1 MTLWQGEP
9 GHPPGAETP
18 KFPFVYE
25 LLDRLGTKYKPA
37 TDLALWG
44 NDSGS
49 YRCKHKLILG
59 FFKPQPVCRFAEPC
73 CDPRFP
79 PRCDDCR
86 MVPRLGVEIAAG
98 YQQQAFQNQPGFA
111 SGLRGSRPTVH
122 TDLAM
127 HLDVGEQPF
136 RQWRQTR
143 AARTAS
149 RCITG
154 DPRHGRGKRGV
165 EEGFLTEDQRR
176 TKDRCRPADRS
187 ENFVDAEYFRIRH
200 PAAAQ
205 LAAGDR
211 LHQGRQAGVASGEDD
226 TPVFDKG

>member
-18 KFPFVYE
+18 KFPFVHE
-25 LLDRLGTKYKPA
+25 LLYRLGTKYKPA

-44 NDSGS
+44 NDGGS
-49 YRCKHKLILG
+49 YRRKHKLIMG
-59 FFKPQPVCRFAEPC
+59 FLESQPVCGFAEPHRN
-73 CDPRFP
+73 PRFP

-149 RCITG
+149 HGITG
-154 DPRHGRGKRGV
+154 DPRHGRSK
-165 EEGFLTEDQRR
+165 
-176 TKDRCRPADRS
+176 
-187 ENFVDAEYFRIRH
+187 
-200 PAAAQ
+200 
-205 LAAGDR
+205 
-211 LHQGRQAGVASGEDD
+211 
-226 TPVFDKG
+226 